1 MRHILSFTFHYILYC
16 IDVYHVNFHSTNI
29 TNIHVY
35 KNTTNLQ
42 IVLHRTSFFIKSI
55 SKILH
60 NSHCTDAF
68 FFQIFSQFSKLVL
81 LISLSLVDK
90 LLTSSRYHVDFD
102 CSTVTI
108 ALLVACSNRV
118 IQCSQMINAWYHT
131 CARDCSLVIVST
143 QSKHVCKHLILC

>member
-1 MRHILSFTFHYILYC
+1 MSFTFYFILYC

-108 ALLVACSNRV
+108 ALLVACSN
-118 IQCSQMINAWYHT
+118 MIDSMFPNDKYMASYLCPGLFSSDCFNPVKT
-131 CARDCSLVIVST
+131 CL
-143 QSKHVCKHLILC
+143 

>member
-1 MRHILSFTFHYILYC
+1 MSFTFHFILYC

-35 KNTTNLQ
+35 KITTNLQ

-90 LLTSSRYHVDFD
+90 LLPSSRYHVDFD

-108 ALLVACSNRV
+108 ALLVACSNM
-118 IQCSQMINAWYHT
+118 SDSMFPNDNT

>member
-1 MRHILSFTFHYILYC
+1 MSFTFHFILFC
-16 IDVYHVNFHSTNI
+16 IDVYHVHFHSTNI

-42 IVLHRTSFFIKSI
+42 RLLQMTSFFIKSI

-60 NSHCTDAF
+60 NSHCTDAI
-68 FFQIFSQFSKLVL
+68 FFQIFSQFLKLVL

-108 ALLVACSNRV
+108 ALLVACSN
-118 IQCSQMINAWYHT
+118 MIDSMCPNDKYMASYL
-131 CARDCSLVIVST
+131 CPGLFSSDCSNPVNT
-143 QSKHVCKHLILC
+143 CF